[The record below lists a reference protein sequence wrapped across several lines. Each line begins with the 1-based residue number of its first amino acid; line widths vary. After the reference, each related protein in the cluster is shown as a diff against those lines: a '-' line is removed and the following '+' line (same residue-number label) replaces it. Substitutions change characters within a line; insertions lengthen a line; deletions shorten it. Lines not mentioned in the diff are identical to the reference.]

1 MKSMPKKKKQIIN
14 PHKTDVQK
22 SDITRQIKTAVAH
35 LNYMSE
41 TDAEI
46 LPFVGKQA
54 EAVTIDEIRNQTQ
67 TAPDL
72 PIEEKDFTEFF
83 ARLTTK
89 QDWFGDEEKA
99 TAKKFTD
106 LKNLLEA
113 NLRDLSVFKIGKIQI
128 DIYIVGLNGE
138 NNLTGIQTKAVET

>member
-1 MKSMPKKKKQIIN
+1 MPKKKKQIIN

-22 SDITRQIKTAVAH
+22 SDITQQVKTAVAH

-83 ARLTTK
+83 ARLTTV

-99 TAKKFTD
+99 SAKKFTD